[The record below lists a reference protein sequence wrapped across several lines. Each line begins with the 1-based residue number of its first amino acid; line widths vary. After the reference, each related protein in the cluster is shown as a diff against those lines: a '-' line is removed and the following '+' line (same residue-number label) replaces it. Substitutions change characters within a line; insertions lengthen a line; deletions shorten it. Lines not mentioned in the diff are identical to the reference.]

1 MDEAI
6 AAADERMAVAVAQI
20 EAQAGELADRR
31 QRLNDLERVATRL
44 SERVVE
50 REGELRRLRA
60 ELAYVTRRTDVEMA
74 TLTAL
79 VGELE
84 DVRRTA
90 RGQATRIRLAA
101 LREAAEL
108 SERIGEITKRPEAV
122 RERMLDALMN
132 AIGRVGGEAAEPA
145 GASERPRR
153 AQEAASEKAQTSP
166 QAAST
171 NGHRESDVGDLFDGM
186 IEVEVGPLQDFAQL
200 VLFEDA
206 AKSIDATTDISV
218 RRFSAGRATLEMSLR
233 EPVALLRELEER
245 CDLELVVRD
254 VRKDRV
260 VLDVGA

>member
-1 MDEAI
+1 
-6 AAADERMAVAVAQI
+6 MAVADAQI

-108 SERIGEITKRPEAV
+108 SQRIGEITKRPGAV
-122 RERMLDALMN
+122 RERMLDALKR
-132 AIGRVGGEAAEPA
+132 AGDEAAEAAAPA
-145 GASERPRR
+145 GASEGSRR
-153 AQEAASEKAQTSP
+153 EQGASEEAETSP
-166 QAAST
+166 EAAST
-171 NGHRESDVGDLFDGM
+171 NGHRESDIGDLFDGL

-245 CDLELVVRD
+245 CDLEFVVRD